1 MEVLNLDI
9 SNIEEYIKNLDL
21 SITELESLGASLNA
35 LGYLIIYY
43 GSQIEKNDILINY
56 ETDVTPSELLLFGQY
71 IIVIGYLVLCFVG
84 KKRFEANLLRVE
96 YLDMQRNLSA
106 YKLLERSYIIS
117 SFANFLRLEAFYEI
131 FLEISS
137 LQDENE

>member
-1 MEVLNLDI
+1 MEVLNLD
-9 SNIEEYIKNLDL
+9 SDYIEEYIKNLDL

-35 LGYLIIYY
+35 IGYLIIYY
-43 GSQIEKNDILINY
+43 GSQKENYDVRINY
-56 ETDVTPSELLLFGQY
+56 ETDVTPSELLLLGQY
-71 IIVIGYLVLCFVG
+71 IIVIGYLILCFVG
-84 KKRFEANLLRVE
+84 KKRFESNLLRVE

-131 FLEISS
+131 FLEINS
-137 LQDENE
+137 LNDEN

>member
-1 MEVLNLDI
+1 MD
-9 SNIEEYIKNLDL
+9 SDYIEEYIRNLDL
-21 SITELESLGASLNA
+21 SITELESLGASLNVI
-35 LGYLIIYY
+35 GYLIIFY
-43 GSQIEKNDILINY
+43 GSKKENYDIIINN
-56 ETDVTPSELLLFGQY
+56 ETDITPSELLLFGQY

-84 KKRFEANLLRVE
+84 KKRFESSVLKVE

-131 FLEISS
+131 FLEINS

>member
-1 MEVLNLDI
+1 MD
-9 SNIEEYIKNLDL
+9 SDYIEEYIKNLDL
-21 SITELESLGASLNA
+21 NITELESLGASLNA
-35 LGYLIIYY
+35 IGYLIIYY
-43 GSQIEKNDILINY
+43 GSQKENYDIRINY
-56 ETDVTPSELLLFGQY
+56 ETDVTPSELLLLGQY

>member
-1 MEVLNLDI
+1 MD
-9 SNIEEYIKNLDL
+9 SDYIEEYIRNLDL
-21 SITELESLGASLNA
+21 SITELESLGASLNVI
-35 LGYLIIYY
+35 GYLIIFY
-43 GSQIEKNDILINY
+43 GSKKENYDIIINN
-56 ETDVTPSELLLFGQY
+56 ETDITPSELLLFGQY

-84 KKRFEANLLRVE
+84 KKRFESSVLKVE

-131 FLEISS
+131 FLEINS
-137 LQDENE
+137 LNDENE

>member
-1 MEVLNLDI
+1 MD
-9 SNIEEYIKNLDL
+9 SDYIEEYIKNLDL

-35 LGYLIIYY
+35 IGYLIIYY
-43 GSQIEKNDILINY
+43 GSQKENYDIRINY
-56 ETDVTPSELLLFGQY
+56 ETDVTPSELLLLGQY